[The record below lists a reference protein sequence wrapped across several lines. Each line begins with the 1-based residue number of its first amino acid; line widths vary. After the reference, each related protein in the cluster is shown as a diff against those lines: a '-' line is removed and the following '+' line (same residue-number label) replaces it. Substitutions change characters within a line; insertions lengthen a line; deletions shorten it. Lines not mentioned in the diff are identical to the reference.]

1 MACSCRSWPSSLERV
16 VKPGAA
22 IAENPH
28 HFIVVGGDGDR
39 LSLEVIGTLPREYRP
54 YGAARASIS
63 SIE

>member
-1 MACSCRSWPSSLERV
+1 V